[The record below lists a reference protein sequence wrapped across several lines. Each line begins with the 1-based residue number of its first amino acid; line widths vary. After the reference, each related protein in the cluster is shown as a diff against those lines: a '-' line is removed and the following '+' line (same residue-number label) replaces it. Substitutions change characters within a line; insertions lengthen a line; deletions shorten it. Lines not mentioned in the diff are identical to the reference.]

1 MPEDT
6 LNLPEGQQGE
16 LDIFPCSLKWVQTS
30 PEQAVDTCLREVMGM
45 APRTA
50 PKLLSIA
57 DITFL
62 SGSQR
67 FGRDVVSAIGMNGV
81 RTVHTFGEDDR
92 DSRRKKMGFY
102 MGDARIKATTL
113 HSFKGWESRALV
125 IFVGSTVDRKA
136 LALIYTG
143 LTRVKRHTEGSFLTV
158 ISCAS
163 ELREYGKTWPT
174 YEEA

>member
-1 MPEDT
+1 
-6 LNLPEGQQGE
+6 
-16 LDIFPCSLKWVQTS
+16 
-30 PEQAVDTCLREVMGM
+30 M
-45 APRTA
+45 APSAA

-62 SGSQR
+62 TSSQR
-67 FGRDVVSAIGMNGV
+67 FGREVVSAIDMNGV
-81 RTVHTFGEDDR
+81 RSVHTFGENDR

-125 IFVGSTVDRKA
+125 IFVGATVDRKA

-143 LTRVKRHTEGSFLTV
+143 LTRVKRHAEGSFLTV
-158 ISCAS
+158 ISCAN
-163 ELREYGKTWPT
+163 ELREYGKTWPK
-174 YEEA
+174 YEEV